1 MLGVIMLLAALLAGC
16 GAAATPTPAP
26 ATAPTSAPATAA
38 PTAPATA
45 SPTQVAA
52 APAAPATALPTQVA
66 AAPAAPATASPTQV
80 AAAPAA
86 PATASPTQVAAAPA
100 APAMQREPSVTLT
113 WYGQSTF
120 VLATNTGLKALLD
133 PTGTGAGYKIPTQAG
148 IDLVTVSH
156 EHSDHNAVGLA
167 SGSPLVLRGLNG
179 NDWAKIDQT
188 LKNVRVQT
196 VGVYHDGAQGAQRGK
211 NAIFVFDVN
220 GLRVAHLGDLGHLL
234 SAEQV
239 KQIAPVDV
247 VLIPVGGFYTIDA
260 QQAVQVVNQLEPKV
274 VIPMHYKTPALS
286 LSLAAVLAPV
296 DDFIKAM
303 GAQATFTEAGQTV
316 TLGRSQLPAGRALM
330 VLKYN

>member
-1 MLGVIMLLAALLAGC
+1 MNAQKTLGVIMLLAALIAGC

-38 PTAPATA
+38 TVAPTAAATA
-45 SPTQVAA
+45 SPTQA
-52 APAAPATALPTQVA
+52 PTQVA
-66 AAPAAPATASPTQV
+66 AATAAT
-80 AAAPAA
+80 
-86 PATASPTQVAAAPA
+86 A

-133 PTGTGAGYKIPTQAG
+133 PTGTGTGYKIPTQAG

-167 SGSPLVLRGLNG
+167 SGSPLVLRGING

-220 GLRVAHLGDLGHLL
+220 GLRVAHLGDLGHIL

-239 KQIAPVDV
+239 KQIAPVDM

-260 QQAVQVVNQLEPKV
+260 KQAVQVVSQLEPKV

-303 GAQATFTEAGQTV
+303 GTQATFTEAGQTV
-316 TLGRSQLPAGRALM
+316 TLGRSQLPAGRTLM